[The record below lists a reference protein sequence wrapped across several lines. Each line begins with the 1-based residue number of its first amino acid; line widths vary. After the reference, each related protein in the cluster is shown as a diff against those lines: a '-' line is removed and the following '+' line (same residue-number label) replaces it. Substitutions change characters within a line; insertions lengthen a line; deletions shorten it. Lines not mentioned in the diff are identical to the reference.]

1 LGFVNKAILTQ
12 HYPLKLPVL
21 QYHLYHT
28 QMLAKIKYAFAFTL
42 LLFSINSQAQLKPGF
57 IADEYLELLRLSRQQ
72 TDSAI
77 KGDQTPK
84 PLAYKRI
91 YRSPI
96 GPLLNRWELWTDDK
110 NKTAVISIRGTTAD
124 QVSWLENFYAAM
136 VPATGQLHID
146 DSTTFA
152 YHLAQS
158 PKASVHIGWLLG
170 MAYLSK
176 TIIPQINNLYNK
188 QGIKNIT
195 IMGHSQGAAIAFLL
209 RSHLAW
215 LQEQK
220 VIPANLVIKT
230 YCSAPPKPGNLY
242 YAYDYNYLTR
252 GGWGIAVTNAADWVP
267 QTPFSIQTLDDITE
281 PNPFGGIDAAVKG
294 QSFFVKLYIK
304 HVYNRLRKPPLRAV
318 KNNQKYLGHMVY
330 KFIKK
335 SLPQFKEPEY
345 ADNNL
350 FTSCGLPVIL
360 MPDEAYRQKF
370 PDNPKN
376 VFVHHMFWPYYYLTE
391 KEYGQ

>member
-1 LGFVNKAILTQ
+1 MKYTLSLILIIICT
-12 HYPLKLPVL
+12 
-21 QYHLYHT
+21 HT
-28 QMLAKIKYAFAFTL
+28 
-42 LLFSINSQAQLKPGF
+42 QAQLKPHF
-57 IADEYLELLRLSRQQ
+57 DVQEYLELLRVSRQQ
-72 TDSAI
+72 TDSVL

-84 PLAYKRI
+84 PSHYKRI

-96 GPLLNRWELWTDDK
+96 GPLLNRWELWTGD
-110 NKTAVISIRGTTAD
+110 NQTAVISIRGTTSE

-146 DSTTFA
+146 DSTTFK
-152 YHLAQS
+152 YNLAQS
-158 PKASVHIGWLLG
+158 PKAAVHIGWLLG

-176 TIIPQINNLYNK
+176 TIVPQINELYHK
-188 QGIKNIT
+188 QGIKNII
-195 IMGHSQGAAIAFLL
+195 IMGHSQGAAIAYLL
-209 RSHLAW
+209 RSHLAS
-215 LQEQK
+215 LQQQNI
-220 VIPANLVIKT
+220 IPANITFKT
-230 YCSAPPKPGNLY
+230 YCSAPPKPGNVY

-267 QTPFSIQTLDDITE
+267 QTPFSIQTLNDFTDL
-281 PNPFGGIDAAVKG
+281 NPFGGIDAATKG
-294 QSFFVKLYIK
+294 QSFFVNLYIK

-335 SLPQFKEPEY
+335 TLPQLQEPNY
-345 ADNNL
+345 APTNQY
-350 FTSCGLPVIL
+350 TSCGVPVML

-376 VFVHHMFWPYYYLTE
+376 VFTHHMFWPYYYLME
-391 KEYGQ
+391 KEYGNSQ

>member
-1 LGFVNKAILTQ
+1 MKYIIFV
-12 HYPLKLPVL
+12 
-21 QYHLYHT
+21 
-28 QMLAKIKYAFAFTL
+28 
-42 LLFSINSQAQLKPGF
+42 FSILFGFNAKAQLKPGF
-57 IADEYLELLRLSRQQ
+57 DAQEYLELLRVSRQQ
-72 TDSAI
+72 TDSPI
-77 KGDQTPK
+77 KSDQTPK
-84 PLAYKRI
+84 PLQYHRI
-91 YRSPI
+91 YRSAI
-96 GPLLNRWELWTDDK
+96 GPLLNRWELWTAN

-136 VPATGQLHID
+136 VQATGHLHID

-152 YHLAQS
+152 YHLAES

-176 TIIPQINNLYNK
+176 TIIPQIKSLYQK
-188 QGIKNIT
+188 QGIKSFI

-215 LQEQK
+215 LQQQK
-220 VIPANLVIKT
+220 IIPADIIIKT

-252 GGWGIAVTNAADWVP
+252 GGWGIAITNAADWVP
-267 QTPFSIQTLDDITE
+267 QTPFSIQTLNDITK
-281 PNPFGGIDAAVKG
+281 PNPFGNIDAGVKG
-294 QSFFVKLYIK
+294 QSFLVKLYIK

-345 ADNNL
+345 APNNL
-350 FTSCGLPVIL
+350 YVSCGIPIIL
-360 MPDEAYRQKF
+360 MPDEAYQQKF
-370 PDNPKN
+370 PDDPKN
-376 VFVHHMFWPYYYLTE
+376 VFVHHMFWPYYYLAE